1 MVFQPKLSL
10 KYYSYMLHLLNALAT
25 FSSVNLNN
33 PKNTIEE
40 RLICKKKKNKSL
52 NQQTMPA
59 YALNSLQMACSKDHI
74 DGARDIKMWR
84 GSGDYNKMD

>member
-40 RLICKKKKNKSL
+40 PTNHASICFKFTTDGLFQRS
-52 NQQTMPA
+52 
-59 YALNSLQMACSKDHI
+59 YRR
-74 DGARDIKMWR
+74 GARYKNVARKWR
-84 GSGDYNKMD
+84 LQ

>member
-40 RLICKKKKNKSL
+40 RLICKKKKKQVLKPTNHASICFKFTTDGLFQRS
-52 NQQTMPA
+52 
-59 YALNSLQMACSKDHI
+59 YRR
-74 DGARDIKMWR
+74 GARYKNVARKWR
-84 GSGDYNKMD
+84 LQ

>member
-10 KYYSYMLHLLNALAT
+10 KYYGYMLHLLNALAT

-40 RLICKKKKNKSL
+40 RLICKKKKKQVLKPTNHASICFKFTTDGLFQRS
-52 NQQTMPA
+52 
-59 YALNSLQMACSKDHI
+59 YRR
-74 DGARDIKMWR
+74 GARYKNVARKWR
-84 GSGDYNKMD
+84 LQ